1 MIEGI
6 IFAFF
11 VGVGITA
18 AFYEVKYELNERKAC
33 RLASKTWVD
42 VLEGSSMR
50 INERQKILKRE
61 LTEAEKDKVVD
72 EYYTEYKE
80 NRIGVI

>member
-1 MIEGI
+1 MIEA

-18 AFYEVKYELNERKAC
+18 GVYEFMYEVDGKKVR

-50 INERQKILKRE
+50 INERQKILKRD
-61 LTEAEKDKVVD
+61 LTELEKHKVVD
-72 EYYTEYKE
+72 EFYTEYKQNLGNIE
-80 NRIGVI
+80 

>member
-1 MIEGI
+1 MVEA

-11 VGVGITA
+11 LGVGITA
-18 AFYEVKYELNERKAC
+18 GVYEFMYEVDGKKAR

-50 INERQKILKRE
+50 INERQKILKRD
-61 LTEAEKDKVVD
+61 LTELEKHKVVD
-72 EYYTEYKE
+72 EFYTEYKQNLGNME
-80 NRIGVI
+80 

>member
-1 MIEGI
+1 MVEIV
-6 IFAFF
+6 FAFF

-18 AFYEVKYELNERKAC
+18 GVYEFLYEVSEKKAC

-50 INERQKILKRE
+50 INERQKILKRD
-61 LTEAEKDKVVD
+61 LTELEKDKVVD
-72 EYYTEYKE
+72 EFYAEYKE
-80 NRIGVI
+80 NRARVI

>member
-1 MIEGI
+1 MEEI

-11 VGVGITA
+11 LGVGIA
-18 AFYEVKYELNERKAC
+18 AGVYEFIYEVNGKKAC
-33 RLASKTWVD
+33 KLASKTWVD

-61 LTEAEKDKVVD
+61 LTEDEKNKVFD
-72 EYYTEYKE
+72 EFYAEYKE
-80 NRIGVI
+80 NKAKVF

>member
-1 MIEGI
+1 MVEI

-18 AFYEVKYELNERKAC
+18 GIYEFLYEVDGKKAC
-33 RLASKTWVD
+33 KLASKTWVD

-50 INERQKILKRE
+50 INERQKILKRD
-61 LTEAEKDKVVD
+61 LTEVEKDKVVD
-72 EYYTEYKE
+72 EFYAEYKE
-80 NRIGVI
+80 NKARVI

>member
-1 MIEGI
+1 MIEA

-11 VGVGITA
+11 VGIGITA
-18 AFYEVKYELNERKAC
+18 GVYEFMYEVDGKKAR

-42 VLEGSSMR
+42 VLEGSSMW
-50 INERQKILKRE
+50 INERQKILKRD
-61 LTEAEKDKVVD
+61 LTEDEKDKVVD

-80 NRIGVI
+80 NLRKMI

>member
-1 MIEGI
+1 MVEA

-18 AFYEVKYELNERKAC
+18 GVYEFLYEVNGKKAC
-33 RLASKTWVD
+33 RLASKTWLD

-50 INERQKILKRE
+50 INERQKILKRD
-61 LTEAEKDKVVD
+61 LTEVEKHKVVD
-72 EYYTEYKE
+72 EFYTEYKE
-80 NRIGVI
+80 NLGNIE

>member
-1 MIEGI
+1 MIEA

-18 AFYEVKYELNERKAC
+18 GVYEFMYEVDGKKAR

-42 VLEGSSMR
+42 VLEGSSMW
-50 INERQKILKRE
+50 IGERQKILKRE
-61 LTEAEKDKVVD
+61 LTEEEKDKVVD
-72 EYYTEYKE
+72 EYYTEDKE
-80 NRIGVI
+80 NLRKMI

>member
-1 MIEGI
+1 MVEI

-18 AFYEVKYELNERKAC
+18 GVYEFMYEVDGKKAR

-42 VLEGSSMR
+42 VLEGSSMW
-50 INERQKILKRE
+50 INERQKILKRD
-61 LTEAEKDKVVD
+61 LTEEEKDKVVD
-72 EYYTEYKE
+72 EFYAEYKE
-80 NRIGVI
+80 NRARVI

>member
-1 MIEGI
+1 MVEI

-18 AFYEVKYELNERKAC
+18 GVYEFMYEVDGKKAR

-42 VLEGSSMR
+42 VLEGSLMW
-50 INERQKILKRE
+50 INERQKILKRD
-61 LTEAEKDKVVD
+61 LTEEEKDKVVD
-72 EYYTEYKE
+72 EFYAEYKE
-80 NRIGVI
+80 NRARVI

>member
-1 MIEGI
+1 MVEI

-18 AFYEVKYELNERKAC
+18 GVYEFIYEVNEKKAC

-50 INERQKILKRE
+50 INERQKILKRD
-61 LTEAEKDKVVD
+61 LTEIEKDKVVD
-72 EYYTEYKE
+72 EFYNEYKE
-80 NRIGVI
+80 NRARAM

>member
-1 MIEGI
+1 MVEI

-18 AFYEVKYELNERKAC
+18 GIYEFMYEVDGKKAC

-50 INERQKILKRE
+50 INERQKILKRD
-61 LTEAEKDKVVD
+61 LTEVEKDKVVD
-72 EYYTEYKE
+72 EFYAEYKE
-80 NRIGVI
+80 NKARVI